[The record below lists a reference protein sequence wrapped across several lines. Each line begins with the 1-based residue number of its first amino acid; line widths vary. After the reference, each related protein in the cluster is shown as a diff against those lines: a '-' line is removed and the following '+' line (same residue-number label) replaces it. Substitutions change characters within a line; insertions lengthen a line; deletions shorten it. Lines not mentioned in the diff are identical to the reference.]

1 MSPALW
7 TLIGVFVGAAILRVP
22 IAFSMLTAGVA
33 YMAVSGSD
41 VGQVA
46 EQALN
51 GLYSNFVLIA
61 IPMFVFAANV
71 MNAGTISDRLW
82 SFSNAV
88 VGRFRGGLG
97 QVSVL
102 IGLLFASMTGSA
114 IADAAGPGLVTYRA
128 MRKVGGYKPGFA
140 ISITAASATMA
151 PVVPPSIPMILY
163 AVIANVSVGAMFLA
177 GIVPG
182 LMMAASLM
190 LVIAVMARVRNLPVV
205 GEAVG
210 FSEVFRLF
218 RRAFL
223 PMLMPV
229 IILAGIYSGAFTPT
243 EAAVVA
249 GLYAIMLSVFVYR
262 AFGWRELA
270 AIALESARSTGMIGL
285 MIASAFLINY
295 AVTAEQVGEWFAGF
309 TDNAGLSALGLF
321 LAINLALLVAGCFL
335 DTGTLMLVIV
345 PLLLPAVHAHG
356 IDPVHFGVVIV
367 VNLMVGMIT
376 PPYGLLLFVLSG
388 LSKVPLGEVF
398 REIWPF
404 VGALVV
410 VLLLLVFFPV
420 LVVGLPQYFGY

>member
-1 MSPALW
+1 MSAALL
-7 TLIGVFVGAAILRVP
+7 TLIGVFVGAALLRVP
-22 IAFSMLTAGVA
+22 IAFSMLASGVA
-33 YMAVSGSD
+33 YLAVSGRD

-82 SFSNAV
+82 AFSNAV

-114 IADAAGPGLVTYRA
+114 IADAAGPGLVTFRA
-128 MRKVGGYKPGFA
+128 MTKVGGYKRGLA
-140 ISITAASATMA
+140 ISITAASATIA

-190 LVIAVMARVRNLPVV
+190 LVIAVLARVRSLPV
-205 GEAVG
+205 GMPVG
-210 FSEVFRLF
+210 FVEAFRLF
-218 RRAFL
+218 RRALL

-229 IILAGIYSGAFTPT
+229 IILAGIYSGVFTPT

-249 GLYAIMLSVFVYR
+249 GLYAIVLSVFVYR

-270 AIALESARSTGMIGL
+270 AITLESARATGLIGL
-285 MIASAFLINY
+285 MIAGAFLINY
-295 AVTAEQVGEWFAGF
+295 AVTAEQIGQWFAALTEHAGF
-309 TDNAGLSALGLF
+309 SALGFF
-321 LAINLALLVAGCFL
+321 LMINIALLAAGCVL

-345 PLLLPAVHAHG
+345 PLLLPAVHSQG

-367 VNLMVGMIT
+367 VNLMIGMIT

-388 LSKVPLGEVF
+388 LTKVPLGEVF

-404 VGALVV
+404 VGALVA

-420 LVVGLPQYFGY
+420 LVIGLPNYFGL

>member
-1 MSPALW
+1 MSPALL

-22 IAFSMLTAGVA
+22 IAFSMISASVA
-33 YMAVSGSD
+33 YLVVKGSD
-41 VGQVA
+41 VGQIA
-46 EQALN
+46 EQAMN

-82 SFSNAV
+82 SFSNAL

-128 MRKVGGYKPGFA
+128 MTKVGSYKPGFA
-140 ISITAASATMA
+140 ISVTAAAATIA

-190 LVIAVMARVRNLPVV
+190 LMIAVMARIRNLPV
-205 GEAVG
+205 GAPVG
-210 FSEVFRLF
+210 FAETLRLF
-218 RRAFL
+218 RRALL

-249 GLYAIMLSVFVYR
+249 GFYAIVLSVFVYR

-270 AIALESARSTGMIGL
+270 AITLESARSTGMIGL
-285 MIASAFLINY
+285 MIAGAFLINY
-295 AVTAEQVGEWFAGF
+295 AVTAEQIGEWFAVITESAGF
-309 TDNAGLSALGLF
+309 SALGLF

-367 VNLMVGMIT
+367 VNLMIGMIT

-388 LSKVPLGEVF
+388 LGKVPLGEIF
-398 REIWPF
+398 REILPF
-404 VGALVV
+404 IGALMG
-410 VLLLLVFFPV
+410 VLLLLVLFPV

>member
-7 TLIGVFVGAAILRVP
+7 TLISVFVGAAVLRVP
-22 IAFSMLTAGVA
+22 IAFSMLAAGVA
-33 YMAVSGSD
+33 YLAVNGSD

-128 MRKVGGYKPGFA
+128 MTKVGGYKPGFA
-140 ISITAASATMA
+140 ISITAASATIA

-190 LVIAVMARVRNLPVV
+190 LVIAVMARVRNLPV

-210 FSEVFRLF
+210 FGEAFRLF

-229 IILAGIYSGAFTPT
+229 IILVGIYSGAFTPT

-249 GLYAIMLSVFVYR
+249 GLYAIVLSVFVYR

-285 MIASAFLINY
+285 MIAGAFLINY
-295 AVTAEQVGEWFAGF
+295 AVTAEQVGEWFAALTDGAGF
-309 TDNAGLSALGLF
+309 SALELF
-321 LAINLALLVAGCFL
+321 LVINLALLVAGCFL

-388 LSKVPLGEVF
+388 LSKAPLGEMF

-420 LVVGLPQYFGY
+420 LVVGLPHYFGY